1 MSKRGE
7 IYTLD
12 AILSTTVILL
22 TATKLVSLRQLS
34 IATTPSLPE
43 EELSAMLNDMDFI
56 NSIYANDIARL
67 RLLVNSYVSRPYNL
81 TIYAINGTKLLS
93 IGEPL
98 DGLATTAVIAGWN
111 GTLEVRIVSLKVRR

>member
-12 AILSTTVILL
+12 AILSATVILL
-22 TATKLVSLRQLS
+22 TVTTLVSLRQLS

-67 RLLVNSYVSRPYNL
+67 RLLVNSYVSCPYNL

-98 DGLATTAVIAGWN
+98 DGLAATAVIAGWN

>member
-12 AILSTTVILL
+12 AILSATVILL
-22 TATKLVSLRQLS
+22 TVTTLVSLRQLS
-34 IATTPSLPE
+34 VATTPSLPE

-98 DGLATTAVIAGWN
+98 DGLAATAVIAGWN